1 MSEAY
6 PRLFSPL
13 QLAGVRLRNR
23 IVHASMSTRY
33 VVGGAVTDRLIGY
46 FANRARGG
54 AAMLVTE
61 PLNLLPRQRNPQKVR
76 VLDPANAPRLQRWAA
91 AVRAHDSHLIAQ
103 IQDPGRGRH
112 QPGRSHEAI
121 GASPLP
127 DDLSWTVPYAL
138 ATEEVAALPADFARA
153 ARILQEAGF
162 SGVEISAGHGHLFHQ
177 FLAARSNVRDDSYG
191 GELAGRARLL
201 LELLLE
207 LRRVCGKEFII
218 GVKLPGEDGM
228 PEGIDLDTAAQITAL
243 VHATGVAD
251 YLTWCWGAHSST
263 LDWHLP
269 DLHGPREPYVSKIAA
284 LAKHAPGTA
293 IGALGLITDPN
304 QGERL
309 LREGAADLVML
320 GRPLVTDAAWGV
332 KAASGRE
339 ADIRYCVSC
348 NTCWGAI
355 VGGSTLACDNNP
367 RVGSDNEVDWQP
379 EHVASPKNIAIV
391 GAGPAGMEAAWIAA
405 ARGHAVT
412 VFGGSTDVG
421 GKTRLHAALPG
432 GESLSSVYDYQRLR
446 ADKAGVRFVLGARA
460 QAADVLAVSPDAVV
474 LASGSTPS
482 WPAWLPEEYRDAEWF
497 PDVRTVAAR
506 LLGRRTREE
515 GVAVLVDEDHTA
527 FTYAT
532 AELLARC
539 FTAVVLVSPREGIAA
554 EEPLVNRQGIQRRL
568 AALGVQLQPWSQP
581 IIDEG
586 IAEGRLRLRDVLGRS
601 ERVIEGVVLVCH
613 ATARIPDLAMLPAL
627 RAAGIPVHRIGDS
640 KAPRSLLMA
649 TSEGYQ
655 LGLQL

>member
-13 QLAGVRLRNR
+13 ELAGVRLRNR

-33 VVGGAVTDRLIGY
+33 VAGGAVTDRLISY

-61 PLNLLPRQRNPQKVR
+61 PLNLLPRQRNPQKVS

-138 ATEEVAALPADFARA
+138 STEEVAALSVDFARA
-153 ARILQEAGF
+153 ARILQDAGF

-177 FLAARSNVRDDSYG
+177 FLAARSNVREDCYG
-191 GELAGRARLL
+191 GDLAARARLL
-201 LELLLE
+201 LELLAE

-243 VHATGVAD
+243 VHTSGTAD

-269 DLHGPREPYVSKIAA
+269 DLHGPREPYVAKIAA
-284 LAKHAPGTA
+284 LAQHAPGTV

-309 LREGAADLVML
+309 LREGAADLIML

-332 KAASGRE
+332 KAVSGRE

-379 EHVASPKNIAIV
+379 ERTTTPKKIAIV

-405 ARGHAVT
+405 ARGHEVT
-412 VFGGSTDVG
+412 VFGASTDVG

-432 GESLSSVYDYQRLR
+432 GESLSSV
-446 ADKAGVRFVLGARA
+446 
-460 QAADVLAVSPDAVV
+460 
-474 LASGSTPS
+474 
-482 WPAWLPEEYRDAEWF
+482 
-497 PDVRTVAAR
+497 
-506 LLGRRTREE
+506 
-515 GVAVLVDEDHTA
+515 
-527 FTYAT
+527 
-532 AELLARC
+532 
-539 FTAVVLVSPREGIAA
+539 
-554 EEPLVNRQGIQRRL
+554 
-568 AALGVQLQPWSQP
+568 
-581 IIDEG
+581 
-586 IAEGRLRLRDVLGRS
+586 
-601 ERVIEGVVLVCH
+601 
-613 ATARIPDLAMLPAL
+613 
-627 RAAGIPVHRIGDS
+627 
-640 KAPRSLLMA
+640 
-649 TSEGYQ
+649 
-655 LGLQL
+655 